1 MTSGG
6 TSPGGAGG
14 IEHIGVVVPARDE
27 QQLLSRCLD
36 GLGRAVTRVQ
46 EETDIAVTTV
56 VVLDRCVD
64 ASAAVVADYDVLAI
78 AIDSANVGLARAR
91 GCAEVLRRHSPA
103 SPSTL
108 WLASTD
114 ADSRVPDHWLI
125 LQIEL
130 AANGAELVLG
140 TVTVEDWTDHP
151 AQSASLWAAGY
162 EAGDG
167 HPHVHGANVGC
178 RADAYIAARGFPDL
192 SCAEDVGLVTALSDR
207 AIVRVGDIAVSTS
220 SRIQARAVGG
230 FAAFLAELA

>member
-6 TSPGGAGG
+6 ASPGGTGG
-14 IEHIGVVVPARDE
+14 IDHIGVVVPARDE

-91 GCAEVLRRHSPA
+91 GCAEVLSRHSPA

-125 LQIEL
+125 RQIEL
-130 AANGAELVLG
+130 AAHGAELVLG
-140 TVTVEDWTDHP
+140 TVTVEDWTDHAADV
-151 AQSASLWAAGY
+151 AQRWAATY

-178 RADAYIAARGFPDL
+178 RADAYLAAGGFPGL
-192 SCAEDVGLVTALSDR
+192 SCDEDVALVAALAGR
-207 AIVRVGDIAVSTS
+207 VIMRVGDMAVSTS
-220 SRIQARAVGG
+220 ARPQSRATGG
-230 FAAFLAELA
+230 FSTFLAQLS